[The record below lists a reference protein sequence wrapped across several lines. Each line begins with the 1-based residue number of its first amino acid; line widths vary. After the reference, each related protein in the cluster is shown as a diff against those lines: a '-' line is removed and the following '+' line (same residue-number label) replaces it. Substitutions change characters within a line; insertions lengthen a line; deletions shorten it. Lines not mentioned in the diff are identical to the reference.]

1 VRPFLRVIFVG
12 GATERGRSLPRSAPA
27 RKGQRRRTA
36 ALALIEKGESNWG
49 TNEMNE
55 TNAKIENDSSS
66 IEGSA
71 SDRTLM
77 SVHISAAI
85 SGDELEEKGNLGPL

>member
-1 VRPFLRVIFVG
+1 
-12 GATERGRSLPRSAPA
+12 
-27 RKGQRRRTA
+27 
-36 ALALIEKGESNWG
+36 
-49 TNEMNE
+49 MNE

-77 SVHISAAI
+77 SAHISAAI